1 MEEVTIAI
9 DGNIG
14 CGKSTLLKGLREM
27 GYRVY
32 LEDLDSWGD
41 WLQKYYE
48 NPTRY
53 ALGFQMTVLLSHLKQ
68 QTEWRG
74 RGVGPYAIFER
85 CSHTCNRIFG
95 SLLHDEGVL
104 ETDELKLCEKYETT
118 FNQRVQR
125 LFYLK
130 TTPETCKERMI
141 MRDRACESSI
151 NIEYL
156 QKLHKKYESV
166 YNNGATSVDGIEIH
180 VIDANKSTDEVLK
193 NVSTIIDSIS
203 CSVDS

>member
-74 RGVGPYAIFER
+74 RGVGKYAIFER

-118 FNQRVQR
+118 FNQRC
-125 LFYLK
+125 
-130 TTPETCKERMI
+130 TTFILLENYS
-141 MRDRACESSI
+141 RDM
-151 NIEYL
+151 
-156 QKLHKKYESV
+156 
-166 YNNGATSVDGIEIH
+166 
-180 VIDANKSTDEVLK
+180 
-193 NVSTIIDSIS
+193 
-203 CSVDS
+203 